1 MGLLDQVLGQVLGGM
16 GGQQGGPMQGGP
28 MQGGQGGS
36 MQGGG
41 LGGMLGGGGQGGG
54 QGGGLAG
61 GLGGLLSGNRAPI
74 AMALLAL
81 LASKHLNNGAG
92 GYGSALH
99 DMFSGGSSGNQ
110 APGGQISGGQVSGGA
125 SSGGGILD
133 RIGGMLGGAGAGSSM
148 GSPMGGLGGLLGG
161 GLTGGALAGGLGDL
175 LGRFNQAGHG
185 DVAQSWVQHG
195 PNAAVSPDQLGDV
208 LDTNEVDELSRQTG
222 LDRGDLL
229 SQLSSVLPQVVDKLT
244 PQGRLPAGDEHSD
257 WV

>member
-1 MGLLDQVLGQVLGGM
+1 MGLLDQVLGQVLGG
-16 GGQQGGPMQGGP
+16 QQGGP

-36 MQGGG
+36 MQGGSMQGGGG
-41 LGGMLGGGGQGGG
+41 LGGVLGGLLGGAQGGG
-54 QGGGLAG
+54 TAG

-99 DMFSGGSSGNQ
+99 DMFSGGQPGNQ
-110 APGGQISGGQVSGGA
+110 PAGGA
-125 SSGGGILD
+125 SSGGILD
-133 RIGGMLGGAGAGSSM
+133 RIGGMLGGAGS

>member
-16 GGQQGGPMQGGP
+16 GGQPGGQHGGPMQGG
-28 MQGGQGGS
+28 GG
-36 MQGGG
+36 MGGG
-41 LGGMLGGGGQGGG
+41 LGGVLGGMLGGGQGGGG
-54 QGGGLAG
+54 QGAGGLGGG

-81 LASKHLNNGAG
+81 LASKHLGNGAG
-92 GYGSALH
+92 GYGSALR
-99 DMFSGGSSGNQ
+99 DMFSGGAPGGQ
-110 APGGQISGGQVSGGA
+110 APGGQASGHA
-125 SSGGGILD
+125 SGGGIMDSL
-133 RIGGMLGGAGAGSSM
+133 GGMLGGAGS

-161 GLTGGALAGGLGDL
+161 GVTGGALAGGLGDL
-175 LGRFNQAGHG
+175 LGRFSQAGHG
-185 DVAQSWVQHG
+185 DVAKSWVQHG

-208 LDTNEVDELSRQTG
+208 LDPNEVDELSRQTG

-244 PQGRLPAGDEHSD
+244 PQGRLPTEDEHSD